1 MRAIPRREMHASHHP
16 LALKSYTGPRPV
28 PTRVTE
34 PRPSSDADVVQ
45 LRGVNKVFALP
56 QEKLPVLDDISL
68 DIAAGEFVCI
78 VGASGCGKS
87 TLLRLIAGLDTD
99 YTGGITYEG
108 RPITGPDLTRGIVF
122 QEHRLFP
129 WLTVEQNIQLAFGG
143 TSIPRRE
150 QRERVREQIHRV
162 GLNGFESAWP
172 HQLSGGMA
180 QRAAIAR
187 ALVNRPRLLLLD
199 EPLGA
204 LDALTRLKL
213 QQELQRL
220 WLDVG
225 ITMVMVT
232 HDIEEAVFLADR
244 IVAMTSRPG
253 RINRIFPVPLPHPRE
268 RTDAAFNAIK
278 HDVLGEFKDRA

>member
-1 MRAIPRREMHASHHP
+1 LNAISQPRS
-16 LALKSYTGPRPV
+16 
-28 PTRVTE
+28 RVGAT
-34 PRPSSDADVVQ
+34 ADTLQ
-45 LRGVNKVFALP
+45 LRKVSKSFDLP
-56 QEKLPVLDDISL
+56 QEKLQVLDDVSL
-68 DIAAGEFVCI
+68 DIAPGEFVCI

-87 TLLRLIAGLDTD
+87 TLLRLIAGLDTE
-99 YTGGITYEG
+99 YTGGIVYEG
-108 RPITGPDLTRGIVF
+108 QPVTGPDLSRGIVF

-129 WLTVEQNIQLAFGG
+129 WLTVEQNIQLAFGA
-143 TSIPRRE
+143 TSIPRDE

-162 GLNGFESAWP
+162 GLNGFETAWP
-172 HQLSGGMA
+172 HQISGGMA

-253 RINRIFPVPLPHPRE
+253 RIHRVVPVPLPHPRE
-268 RTDAAFNAIK
+268 RTASDFNAIK
-278 HDVLGEFKDRA
+278 HDVLGDFAEAAS

>member
-1 MRAIPRREMHASHHP
+1 MSVH
-16 LALKSYTGPRPV
+16 
-28 PTRVTE
+28 
-34 PRPSSDADVVQ
+34 SSTVDTLQ
-45 LRGVNKVFALP
+45 LRGVSKTFQLP
-56 QEKLPVLDDISL
+56 QERLLVLDDICL
-68 DIAAGEFVCI
+68 DVSPGEFICI

-87 TLLRLIAGLDTD
+87 TLLRLVAGLDTE
-99 YTGGITYEG
+99 YSGRITYGG
-108 RPITGPDLTRGIVF
+108 RPITGPDLARGIIF

-129 WLTVEQNIQLAFGG
+129 WLTVEQNIQLAFGAA
-143 TSIPRRE
+143 SIPLAE
-150 QRERVREQIHRV
+150 QKERVREQLHRV
-162 GLNGFESAWP
+162 GLTGFERAWP
-172 HQLSGGMA
+172 HQISGGMA

-187 ALVNRPRLLLLD
+187 ALVNRPKLLLLD

-225 ITMVMVT
+225 ITMIMVT

-253 RINRIFPVPLPHPRE
+253 RINRIIPVPLPHPRV
-268 RTDAAFNAIK
+268 RTEASFNDIK
-278 HDVLGEFKDRA
+278 HDVLGEFSEAVS